1 MAYNS
6 AGEGPESERY
16 KQRTYRKAPQ
26 NPPSSVHV
34 FGRNP
39 TSVRVTWRYVQN
51 RAGEE
56 PVEGFKIRVW
66 ETDQDMATATDTF
79 VPLDAGGSVDSAIID
94 NLGVGKEYFLRV
106 LAFSKGG
113 DGRMSSPAHRFKMG
127 DASDYGNSAPKKI
140 VDTTLIIV
148 MLIFLNIFKF
158 V

>member
-6 AGEGPESERY
+6 AGEGPESERFLE
-16 KQRTYRKAPQ
+16 RTYRRAPQ

-51 RAGEE
+51 VEGEE
-56 PVEGFKIRVW
+56 PVIGFKIRVW
-66 ETDQDMATATDTF
+66 ETDQDMSTATDTL
-79 VPLDAGGSVDSAIID
+79 VPVGAIEAIID

-106 LAFSKGG
+106 LAYSRGG
-113 DGRMSSPAHRFKMG
+113 DGRMSSPAHRFRMG
-127 DASDYGNSAPKKI
+127 DSSDYGNAASRKLLDSGLI
-140 VDTTLIIV
+140 VVTLV
-148 MLIFLNIFKF
+148 FLRVFQF